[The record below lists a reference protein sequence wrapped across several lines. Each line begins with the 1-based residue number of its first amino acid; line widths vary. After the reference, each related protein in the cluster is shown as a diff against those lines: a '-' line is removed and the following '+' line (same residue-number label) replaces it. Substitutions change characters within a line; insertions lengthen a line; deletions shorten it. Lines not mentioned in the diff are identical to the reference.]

1 MATLVLEEPAA
12 SPRAFRPWVVDIAVL
27 YLLAYAIH

>member
-12 SPRAFRPWVVDIAVL
+12 SPRAFRPWVVDPIKKKDIFWISV
-27 YLLAYAIH
+27 